1 MPVFRWGDSWE
12 TLRDLERQVDRLLEG
27 LPFPLPVLRLE
38 RQYPPVNLY
47 ELPDEYVLTSE
58 LPGNDPAQLEVTV
71 SGGVLTLRGERS
83 GPVGVTDDQFRRH
96 ERVWGKWE
104 RAVTV
109 PDRIREDDVRADF
122 QNGILH
128 VHLPKA
134 PEARPRQIQVLS
146 SSSPATVEGGSLS

>member
-12 TLRDLERQVDRLLEG
+12 SLRDLERQVDRLLEE
-27 LPFPLPVLRLE
+27 LPFPLPLLRLE
-38 RQYPPVNLY
+38 RKYPPINLY

-58 LPGNDPAQLEVTV
+58 LPGNEPGQLEVTV
-71 SGGVLTLRGERS
+71 AGGVLTLKGERS
-83 GPVGVTDDQFRRH
+83 APAGVSDDQYRRH

-109 PDRIREDDVRADF
+109 PERIREDGVRADF
-122 QNGILH
+122 QNGVLQ

-134 PEARPRQIQVLS
+134 PEARPRQIQVA
-146 SSSPATVEGGSLS
+146 SPQGDGSPQS